1 MGTIYEGIWWERV
14 PGKGSEAGVK
24 QGVVRVLV
32 WPSFIEWCEIPLE
45 DLNKGVICSGF
56 MFLKV
61 ISISALRVDGKKR
74 RVEVKRSVKK
84 LLPQSKKEVI
94 VVWPHC

>member
-1 MGTIYEGIWWERV
+1 M
-14 PGKGSEAGVK
+14 
-24 QGVVRVLV
+24 
-32 WPSFIEWCEIPLE
+32 E

-94 VVWPHC
+94 VV